1 MNYFNLS
8 RTTPEVL
15 DKIAE
20 SEMHGVFSE
29 HLDPID
35 YNNCDPVDG
44 SFNYICKGHQKRKY
58 ARQMLCIVKPYSYIV
73 NKYIL
78 KTKVDGRK
86 NLRGIHNA
94 IVTCNHVNKLDA
106 VAVMHAMKGHKVR
119 ITVADF
125 NNQKGKLGDYMR
137 AAGIMPMCSNL
148 SAMKNF
154 NQSLEYLL
162 KNNTYVLFFPERSEW
177 WCYEK
182 PRPYMDGAYHY
193 AYNYNVPIIPIFI
206 TFRKTGRFYENG
218 IEKRR
223 FIVNILEP
231 IFPDQSLTKKE
242 NIQYMKNRNYELCKQ
257 KYEDFYGKKLEYSC
271 DKNTEVS

>member
-1 MNYFNLS
+1 MNYFSLS
-8 RTTPEVL
+8 KTTPEVL
-15 DKIAE
+15 DKIQK
-20 SEMHGVFSE
+20 SEQDGTFSE

-35 YNNCDPVDG
+35 YANCYPVDG
-44 SFNYICKGHQKRKY
+44 NFKYICKGHQKRKY
-58 ARQMLCIVKPYSYIV
+58 ARVNFCIVKPYSYIV

-78 KTKVDGRK
+78 KTKVVGRR
-86 NLRGIHNA
+86 NLHGIKNA

-106 VAVMHAMKGHKVR
+106 IAVMHALKGHKVR

-154 NQSLEYLL
+154 NRSMNILL
-162 KNNTYVLFFPERSEW
+162 KKGNYVLFFPERSEW

-193 AYNYNVPIIPIFI
+193 AIMNNVPVIPIFI
-206 TFRKTGRFYENG
+206 TFERTGKYYDNG
-218 IEKRR
+218 IEKRK
-223 FIVNILEP
+223 FIVNIMEP
-231 IFPDQSLTKKE
+231 IYADPNLTKHE
-242 NIQYMKNRNYELCKQ
+242 NIAKMKAKNFEMCKN
-257 KYEDFYGKKLEYSC
+257 KYEEFYGKKLEYNV
-271 DKNTEVS
+271 KKKIV